1 MRSLRTVSELTEELR
16 VLPTGMRIIAIDGRC
31 AAGKTTLAARLAKE
45 LGGDVIHMDDFFLPP
60 ALRTQERRSEPGGN
74 VHYERF
80 LTEVMPKLASGQAFS
95 YQRFDC
101 SRMAPGD
108 WLPVQNN
115 GFVFVEGAYSCHPVL
130 GEYMDRKVFLDID
143 HETQTERIQ
152 KYFPVHVFS
161 QYRKVFLDPHEERR
175 GHTTGLPA
183 AVDSVGRSIFSG
195 IFPRGEYRLHY
206 KTDERRD
213 RCCISFTR
221 IMRRIPP
228 MA

>member
-80 LTEVMPKLASGQAFS
+80 LTEVIPKLASGQAFS

-115 GFVFVEGAYSCHPVL
+115 GFVFVEGAYSCHP
-130 GEYMDRKVFLDID
+130 
-143 HETQTERIQ
+143 
-152 KYFPVHVFS
+152 
-161 QYRKVFLDPHEERR
+161 ERR